1 MGVRGPHARGS
12 SSTRGARSER
22 RSRVRIRPAKDIS
35 VRWASESFSNSRS
48 AAFPNRCQSIVAA
61 VGSYPAGMSLA
72 PRSWPTQS
80 LFEFADLLGRYQGAA
95 PTRPNAI
102 LAMVQSTYGHV
113 PGPGPGP
120 GPGAPE
126 RKRWLQC
133 LRRLAG
139 TCRMRPRQPSPR
151 RRRRSPS
158 CRHAPSRGLDAS
170 PGIRSGTAGPTKPES
185 KVRLRRSDATW
196 SSSDALL
203 PQPGAWI
210 RRARP
215 AKLCRPWARHGLSV

>member
-1 MGVRGPHARGS
+1 MRDDRAARRRDGPP
-12 SSTRGARSER
+12 R
-22 RSRVRIRPAKDIS
+22 RCWTLRMSRKTT
-35 VRWASESFSNSRS
+35 S
-48 AAFPNRCQSIVAA
+48 AASPRTS
-61 VGSYPAGMSLA
+61 VGCRRA
-72 PRSWPTQS
+72 PIRKRRPPGSVP
-80 LFEFADLLGRYQGAA
+80 GRR

-113 PGPGPGP
+113 PGP

-196 SSSDALL
+196 SSSDALVQ
-203 PQPGAWI
+203 QPGAWI